1 MSGFVEELLERSEAL
16 KLVCDSLSFPYKVK
30 TRRVDIENA
39 CGLRL
44 GEDLKAPEPH
54 PPFPRSLRD
63 GYAVRSTDVI
73 GASPSSPV
81 FLRKCGIVP
90 MGGVAEEPL
99 PQEGAMQIF
108 TGGILPCNGDAVV
121 MQEDTEES
129 GPWIEV
135 RKSVTPGENVIFQ
148 GEEIAT
154 NDVIAEVGDILDFK
168 NIPAACGLGVRQIDV
183 IDLEIGILSTGDEV
197 VDIST
202 KPLPPGCIRDV
213 NGVML
218 HLLLKH
224 YGFHSRFLGIVPDDF
239 HRLKESIEN
248 SLENFDV
255 IILSGGSSVSSR
267 DFCYDVI
274 QNLGDPGLIV
284 RGINMKPGK
293 PTLIGGINKEGSSK
307 LVISLPGHP
316 LSCSVVA
323 RVVLLPLLDMM
334 IGGARLYEKNFK
346 IIKLKCLDDF
356 ISRSGVEEYIP
367 VSLKFDGVVPVNSK
381 SGYISALKRTAG
393 LAVLPVSRETARK
406 GEEIEVILW

>member
-16 KLVCDSLSFPYKVK
+16 KLVCDSLSFPYKMK
-30 TRRVDIENA
+30 TRRVDIESA

-44 GEDLKAPEPH
+44 GKDLKAPEPH
-54 PPFPRSLRD
+54 PPFPKSLRD
-63 GYAVRSTDVI
+63 GYAVRSIDVI

-99 PQEGAMQIF
+99 PKEGAMQIF

-121 MQEDTEES
+121 MLEDTEES

-202 KPLPPGCIRDV
+202 KPLPPGCVRDV

-239 HRLKESIEN
+239 HRLKESVEN

-334 IGGARLYEKNFK
+334 IGGTRLYEKNIN

-393 LAVLPVSRETARK
+393 LAVLPVNRETARK

>member
-1 MSGFVEELLERSEAL
+1 MEELLERSEAL
-16 KLVCDSLSFPYKVK
+16 KLVCDSLSFPYKMR
-30 TRRVDIENA
+30 TRRVGIENA

-44 GEDLKAPEPH
+44 GKDLKAPEPH

-63 GYAVRSTDVI
+63 GYAVRSADVI

-121 MQEDTEES
+121 MLEDTEES

-168 NIPAACGLGVRQIDV
+168 NIPAACGLGVRQADV

-202 KPLPPGCIRDV
+202 KPLPPGCVRDV

-284 RGINMKPGK
+284 RGINMQPGQ

-323 RVVLLPLLDMM
+323 RVVLLPLLDLM
-334 IGGARLYEKNFK
+334 IGGARLYAKNFK

>member
-16 KLVCDSLSFPYKVK
+16 KLVCDSLSFPFKVK

-121 MQEDTEES
+121 MLEDTEES

-202 KPLPPGCIRDV
+202 KPLPPGCVRDV

-239 HRLKESIEN
+239 HRLKESVEN

-293 PTLIGGINKEGSSK
+293 PTLIGGINQEGSSK
-307 LVISLPGHP
+307 LVLSLPGHP

-346 IIKLKCLDDF
+346 IIKLICLDDF

>member
-39 CGLRL
+39 CGFRL

-108 TGGILPCNGDAVV
+108 TGGILPCNSDAVV
-121 MQEDTEES
+121 MLEDTEES

-154 NDVIAEVGDILDFK
+154 NDVIAEIGDILDFK

-202 KPLPPGCIRDV
+202 KPLPPGCVRDV

-239 HRLKESIEN
+239 NRLKKSVEN

-255 IILSGGSSVSSR
+255 IILSGGSSISSR

-293 PTLIGGINKEGSSK
+293 PTLIGGINKDGSSK

-367 VSLKFDGVVPVNSK
+367 VLLKFDGVVPMNSK
-381 SGYISALKRTAG
+381 SGYISALKGTAG

>member
-16 KLVCDSLSFPYKVK
+16 KLVCDSLSFPYKMR
-30 TRRVDIENA
+30 TRRMDIDNA

-44 GEDLKAPEPH
+44 GKDLKAPEPH

-63 GYAVRSTDVI
+63 GYAVRSADVI

-99 PQEGAMQIF
+99 PHEGAMQIF

-121 MQEDTEES
+121 MLEDAEES

-202 KPLPPGCIRDV
+202 KPLPPGCVRDV

-239 HRLKESIEN
+239 RRLKESIEN

-293 PTLIGGINKEGSSK
+293 PTLIGGVNKEGSSK

-334 IGGARLYEKNFK
+334 IGGTRLYEKNFK

-393 LAVLPVSRETARK
+393 LAVLPVNRETARK